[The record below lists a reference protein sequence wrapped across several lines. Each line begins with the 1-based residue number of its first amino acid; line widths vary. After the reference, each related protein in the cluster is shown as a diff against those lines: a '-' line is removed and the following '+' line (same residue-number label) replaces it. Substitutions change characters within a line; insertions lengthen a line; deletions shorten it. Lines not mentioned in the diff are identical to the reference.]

1 MGQQSTVEFP
11 EDIPETKEYRL
22 DFAMPT
28 ARISGRVVDPDGQP
42 AGGAR
47 ISLHPE
53 SAVAVGT
60 MWGGQYHE
68 GATDSDG
75 RFDIQMLR
83 PGTYQVG
90 AGGMSFGGLFGG
102 ESAHGRELRTGLRLS
117 EGEWMKN
124 VDFRLKKAG
133 SLEVTVLDDAGQ
145 PAGEAAVF
153 VREADGRLIDGLSMV
168 TTKSDGK
175 ASYGGL
181 GPGTYT
187 VSARKD
193 LLASIDSARVKLGE
207 SGKAEARISLQ
218 PGTILLVTCVGAE
231 SAPVRAS
238 LSVQDED
245 GREVGAMVSLAE
257 VMKLFGEGGF
267 SSTERRIGPLPQ
279 GKYKVRA
286 TSPGGQTVTKPVSL
300 TGQAER
306 KLTIRFD

>member
-1 MGQQSTVEFP
+1 
-11 EDIPETKEYRL
+11 
-22 DFAMPT
+22 
-28 ARISGRVVDPDGQP
+28 
-42 AGGAR
+42 
-47 ISLHPE
+47 
-53 SAVAVGT
+53 
-60 MWGGQYHE
+60 
-68 GATDSDG
+68 
-75 RFDIQMLR
+75 
-83 PGTYQVG
+83 
-90 AGGMSFGGLFGG
+90 
-102 ESAHGRELRTGLRLS
+102 
-117 EGEWMKN
+117 MKN